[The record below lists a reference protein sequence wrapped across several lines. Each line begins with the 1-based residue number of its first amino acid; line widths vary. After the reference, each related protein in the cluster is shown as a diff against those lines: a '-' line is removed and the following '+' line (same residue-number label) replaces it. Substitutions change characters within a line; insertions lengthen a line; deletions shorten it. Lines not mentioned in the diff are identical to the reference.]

1 MGWAPS
7 DEAGMRRVASVIGLP
22 AAHREEYERHH
33 AAVWP
38 AVLER
43 LTRSNVRNYSIFR
56 YGELLFSYFE
66 YVGNDYDAD
75 MAAIA
80 ADPETQ
86 RWWAVQEPLQ
96 QPLGDRVEGQW
107 WTAIPEVFHHD

>member
-1 MGWAPS
+1 MK
-7 DEAGMRRVASVIGLP
+7 RVASVIGLP
-22 AAHREEYERHH
+22 PEHWTEYERHH

-43 LTRSNVRNYSIFR
+43 LALSHMHNYSIFR

-66 YVGNDYDAD
+66 YTGDDFDAD
-75 MAAIA
+75 SAAIA

-86 RWWAVQEPLQ
+86 RWWAVQMPLQ
-96 QPLGDRVEGQW
+96 RPVADRADGEW
-107 WTAIPEVFHHD
+107 WHGLPEIFHSD